1 MKTQQIEYAAN
12 AEKSSASSPY
22 RWVILCVAFGVQIF
36 CSLSLYSLSPLGP
49 YIREGLS
56 ISNTQFGLLFTA
68 SNLGTMVMLT
78 FTGLLVDRRG
88 VRSIMLI
95 GQVIMGLLV
104 VAASA
109 VGHFLPL
116 VVLLFFTGIC
126 QSIAGPTGATSIVT
140 WFSPKERATA
150 MGIKQAGIPAAGI
163 VAGLVLPAIAAFSS
177 WRAALCVAGVSIVV
191 SGVLSFLLYRDSDM
205 MKQKRESA
213 KAAPASTQSTRSILT
228 RDIVLLSV
236 GCGILMGVQFS
247 FTSYLT
253 GYLSELFT
261 AMAVVSPLV
270 LAGTYYSWTSTGGFI
285 GRVGLGMISDRIFH
299 GRRKGTLLA
308 VCLIGTL
315 ILFLM
320 AFCAPHI
327 GILGVGLLVFVYGLT
342 GVSFTGIQ
350 LSLVSEIAGVNA
362 SGSATGFTLSLG
374 FAGMMAFPPLFGA
387 IIDATHDYFWGWL
400 TLAALSLVGVLF
412 ILPVR
417 DPLSK

>member
-1 MKTQQIEYAAN
+1 MKTHAIEYAA
-12 AEKSSASSPY
+12 KPSASSPY

-68 SNLGTMVMLT
+68 SNLGTMIMLT
-78 FTGLLVDRRG
+78 FTGQLVDRRG
-88 VRSIMLI
+88 VRSIMLV
-95 GQVIMGLLV
+95 GQVVMGLLV
-104 VAASA
+104 VAASL

-116 VVLLFFTGIC
+116 AVLLFFTGIC
-126 QSIAGPTGATSIVT
+126 QSIAGPTGAASIVT

-163 VAGLVLPAIAAFSS
+163 VAGLVLPAIAAFFS
-177 WRAALCVAGVSIVV
+177 WRAALCIAGISIIV
-191 SGVLSFLLYRDSDM
+191 SGILSFLLYRDSDVM
-205 MKQKRESA
+205 RQKQMTSSG
-213 KAAPASTQSTRSILT
+213 APAPAQSTRGILT

-285 GRVGLGMISDRIFH
+285 GRVGLGLISDRIFH

-308 VCLIGTL
+308 VCVIGTL
-315 ILFLM
+315 VLFLM
-320 AFCAPHI
+320 AFWAPRI
-327 GILGVGLLVFVYGLT
+327 GTLGVGILVFVYGLT

-362 SGSATGFTLSLG
+362 SGSATGFTLALG
-374 FAGMMAFPPLFGA
+374 FAGMMAFPPIFGA
-387 IIDATHDYFWGWL
+387 IIDATQDYFWGWL
-400 TLAALSLVGVLF
+400 ALAILSLIGVLF
-412 ILPVR
+412 ILPVK
-417 DPLSK
+417 DPVSK

>member
-1 MKTQQIEYAAN
+1 MKKEEVEHTA
-12 AEKSSASSPY
+12 KPSVSSPY

-56 ISNTQFGLLFTA
+56 ITNTQFGLLFTA

-78 FTGLLVDRRG
+78 ITGHLVDRRG

-95 GQVIMGLLV
+95 GQVVMGLLV
-104 VAASA
+104 IAASM
-109 VGHFLPL
+109 VGHVLPL
-116 VVLLFFTGIC
+116 IALLFFTGIC

-163 VAGLVLPAIAAFSS
+163 VAGLVLPAIASFFS
-177 WRAALCVAGVSIVV
+177 WRAALFIVGAGIVV
-191 SGVLSFLLYRDSDM
+191 FGILSALLYRDSDVM
-205 MKQKRESA
+205 KEKQKASQ
-213 KAAPASTQSTRSILT
+213 KAAAAQHPRSILT

-253 GYLSELFT
+253 GYLSEVFT
-261 AMAVVSPLV
+261 AMDVASPLV

-285 GRVGLGMISDRIFH
+285 GRVGLGLISDRIFH
-299 GRRKGTLLA
+299 GRRKGTLLS
-308 VCLIGTL
+308 VCIIGTL

-320 AFCAPHI
+320 AFWVPHI
-327 GILGVGLLVFVYGLT
+327 SILGVGIIVFLYGLT

-362 SGSATGFTLSLG
+362 SGSATGFTLALG
-374 FAGMMAFPPLFGA
+374 FAGMMAFPPMFGA

-400 TLAALSLVGVLF
+400 ILGILSLIGVLF
-412 ILPVR
+412 ILPVK
-417 DPLSK
+417 DPSSK